1 MSCVCQAKTS
11 LLYRHSGHYRHTGAQ
26 HDWSVFNHAYL
37 GRCTSAASQIMIY
50 LGGIVVQRGGG
61 GRAVVAACTYQTS
74 FPSLLCIA
82 PASASSPRLGFAA
95 HDIIKSSKTDHS
107 HCDCSRTK
115 LRLTLHHSTV
125 QLYQA
130 GTYYER
136 TSVDLRLVLVPRKH
150 ITKFNG
156 ANCKQ
161 LDWRQVRDAAGRAA
175 NRQHW

>member
-1 MSCVCQAKTS
+1 MCQVKTS
-11 LLYRHSGHYRHTGAQ
+11 LLYLHSGHYRHTGAQ
-26 HDWSVFNHAYL
+26 QDWSVFNHAYL

-50 LGGIVVQRGGG
+50 CCPEGWWGESGGG
-61 GRAVVAACTYQTS
+61 TYQTS

-107 HCDCSRTK
+107 HCDCSRTEFRINAAP
-115 LRLTLHHSTV
+115 LSTV
-125 QLYQA
+125 VPSSV
-130 GTYYER
+130 TYER
-136 TSVDLRLVLVPRKH
+136 RLDYSVDLLVVPRKH

>member
-1 MSCVCQAKTS
+1 M
-11 LLYRHSGHYRHTGAQ
+11 
-26 HDWSVFNHAYL
+26 
-37 GRCTSAASQIMIY
+37 
-50 LGGIVVQRGGG
+50 
-61 GRAVVAACTYQTS
+61 AACTYQTS

-107 HCDCSRTK
+107 HCSRSRTK

-125 QLYQA
+125 QLYVPSWV
-130 GTYYER
+130 R
-136 TSVDLRLVLVPRKH
+136 RISTSVRAYSVLVRVPRKH

-175 NRQHW
+175 NREHW